1 MHALVAAILPRL
13 AGGNAL
19 RHHAGFDQ
27 FHRQPGQAASAA
39 RGKRRAVI
47 RAQVV
52 RQPELAEDGVEHQPD
67 MIGVRAPQ
75 VLAAQQI
82 AAMGIAERQR
92 FAPPAVMAYCSRT

>member
-1 MHALVAAILPRL
+1 MRSWRPFCRGLPGAMRSGITPALISFTDSLDRPPAPREAKGEPL
-13 AGGNAL
+13 SE
-19 RHHAGFDQ
+19 R
-27 FHRQPGQAASAA
+27 RWC
-39 RGKRRAVI
+39 GKPNSR
-47 RAQVV
+47 
-52 RQPELAEDGVEHQPD
+52 EGGVEHRPD